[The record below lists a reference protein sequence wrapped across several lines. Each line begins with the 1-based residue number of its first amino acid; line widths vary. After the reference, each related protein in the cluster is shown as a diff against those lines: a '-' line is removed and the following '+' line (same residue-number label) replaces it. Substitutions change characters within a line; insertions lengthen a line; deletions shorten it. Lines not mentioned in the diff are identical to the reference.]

1 MIIVRLRAAL
11 LGFALVLCLPGLALA
26 HAIVLSSTPA
36 LDGQQLGPDF
46 TVTVKFNSRIDHA
59 RSRLSII
66 DAGNAT
72 HELKLDPNAP
82 VDALIAKAGGFAP
95 GRYKVR
101 WQVLAIDGHITRGDI
116 PFTVKAR

>member
-1 MIIVRLRAAL
+1 VIIVRLRAAL